1 MYARRD
7 MEASDALTVMEAEL
21 GPAERVGGKYR
32 WRCPSPSHND
42 SDPSFYL
49 FPDGSMHCFGC
60 KLHYNSIK
68 DYFWKVHKIGM
79 AVEPKP
85 HKVTSYAKKEVVL
98 TDMDARMP
106 HERGRSKALPYF
118 QNRAISEPVF
128 NDTLLGYSTRWNQ
141 DRENHL
147 VKLGKDWAEVPA
159 RFYTIPYIA
168 NHKVLGIQ
176 RRLDDEH
183 VKEYLEENPDHI
195 IERTQK
201 HYPNE
206 DVTKKLFGP
215 RYNWQ
220 SPFRD
225 LPYGIDLFVDYL
237 PDGTKAYKHYEYAL
251 VTEGEIDQ
259 LALRTAG
266 FPALKAKRSS
276 AEQIVRGVPSL
287 LRNVTHIFVVADN
300 DGGAGLE
307 MALAIRQIIG
317 RGYII
322 TPPKGF
328 KDVDDLAIAGELYAW
343 LKTHCLEPILS
354 ENIGQ

>member
-1 MYARRD
+1 MYARI
-7 MEASDALTVMEAEL
+7 EASDALTVMQAEL
-21 GPAERVGGKYR
+21 GPAIRSGNKYK
-32 WRCPSPSHND
+32 WRCPNPAHND
-42 SDPSFYL
+42 GDPSFFL

-60 KLHYNSIK
+60 SDMHFK
-68 DYFWKVHKIGM
+68 DVKAYFWKMHNIR
-79 AVEPKP
+79 VEPKP
-85 HKVTSYAKKEVVL
+85 HKTTPSKKKEVVL
-98 TDMDARMP
+98 TEVDARDP

-141 DRENHL
+141 QRENHL
-147 VKLGKDWAEVPA
+147 IKLGKDWAEIPS
-159 RFYTIPYIA
+159 RFYTIPYMA
-168 NHKVLGIQ
+168 NRKVLGIQ

-183 VKEYLEENPDHI
+183 VADYMAENPDHI
-195 IERTQK
+195 IERTRR

-251 VTEGEIDQ
+251 VAEGEIDQ

-287 LRNVTHIFVVADN
+287 LRNVTHLFIVADN
-300 DGGAGLE
+300 DGGPGLE

-328 KDVDDLAIAGELYAW
+328 KDVDDLAVAGELYSW
-343 LKTHCLEPILS
+343 LKTEHLEPILK
-354 ENIGQ
+354 ENEQ